1 MTSRNDE
8 KGEITDGCVQWL
20 KSNHQ
25 GGGNQQYVIN
35 RFKMK

>member
-25 GGGNQQYVIN
+25 GGEEIN
-35 RFKMK
+35 RMLLTDLK